1 MCTWE
6 YLNNLSL
13 YAHNL
18 GVVGGKTTAGS
29 TLKVK
34 GMHKTRVALNCCQGC
49 WGASISPGLVA
60 AHHHQAYN

>member
-1 MCTWE
+1 M
-6 YLNNLSL
+6 